1 MIISRTPLRITLGGG
16 GTDIPSFYETHGE
29 GFLVAAAIDK
39 YIYVAVHDNF
49 EPEYLLKYS
58 AIEKSADLEAI
69 KHPIIRECLRLY
81 GVPASV
87 EVSSIA
93 DIPAGTGLGSS
104 GTFTVGML
112 RSLAGYRRQLV
123 SNAELAA
130 QACHIEIDTLR
141 EPVGKQ
147 DQYIAAL
154 GGLTSLT
161 FRGDGTV
168 EAQSVNMPQ
177 RAMEELQDNLLLFYT
192 GVRRSASDELQE
204 LSDTVARPSSR
215 MSANLTDVR
224 QAGHLAQDLLQ
235 SGSLV
240 EFASL
245 LTDQW
250 RLKFDRSPSRI
261 HEEIDELIQAGL
273 AAGAQGG
280 KLVGAGGGGF
290 LLFYAESKLR
300 LREVMADRGLREVKF
315 RFDFQGTT
323 VL

>member
-1 MIISRTPLRITLGGG
+1 MIITRSPLRISLGGG
-16 GTDIPSFYETHGE
+16 GTDLPSYFTVYG
-29 GFLVAAAIDK
+29 GFVISAAIDK
-39 YIYVAVHDNF
+39 YVYVSVIRPFRKGIY
-49 EPEYLLKYS
+49 LKYS
-58 AIEKSADLEAI
+58 QHEHVDRVEEV